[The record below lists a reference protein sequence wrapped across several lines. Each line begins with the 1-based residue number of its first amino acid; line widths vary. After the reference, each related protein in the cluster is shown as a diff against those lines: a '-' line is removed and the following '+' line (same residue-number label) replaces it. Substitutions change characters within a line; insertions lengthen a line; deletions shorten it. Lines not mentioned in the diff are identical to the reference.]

1 MQFNQVIGQY
11 RTKEALQQMIASD
24 RMSHALLFLGAE
36 GCGKL
41 ALALGFAQYVLCTD
55 KQESDSCG
63 KCSNCIKSAKLVH
76 PDIHYS
82 YPTVGSKAVSTN
94 LLPEWRKTMEQN
106 PYLNSNQWLQFI
118 GAENKQGN
126 ITKDECVEIIK
137 KLSLKIFEGSHK
149 ILIMW
154 LPEYLGKEGNRL
166 LKLIEEPPENTLF
179 ILVAENQELIL
190 NTILSRCQIVK
201 INPLADEEVK
211 NALIEKKGI
220 GEEQAASI
228 AHLAEGNLNEA
239 LSLLENTENDN
250 AILFLEW
257 MRLCYL
263 GNGVNLMDW
272 VDRFS
277 KIGRENQKHF
287 LKYGLHFMREY
298 MLLKLT
304 GVDNVRLLPKELKT
318 AQNLT
323 KIIELNQVEAITSL
337 FNDCAYY
344 VERNANPRILFLDA
358 SLQMN
363 TILKTPSLIMN
374 GK

>member
-1 MQFNQVIGQY
+1 MQFQQIIGQGK
-11 RTKEALQQMIASD
+11 TKKVLRSMISSD
-24 RMSHALLFLGAE
+24 RMSHALVFLGPE

-41 ALALGFAQYVLCTD
+41 ALALAFAQYVLCTD
-55 KQESDSCG
+55 KQENDSCG

-82 YPTVGSKAVSTN
+82 YPTVGTKVVSTS
-94 LLPEWRKTMEQN
+94 LLPGWRKAMVEN
-106 PYLNSNQWLQFI
+106 PYLNANQWLQSI

-149 ILIMW
+149 VLLMW

-166 LKLIEEPPENTLF
+166 LKMIEEPPENTLF
-179 ILVAENQELIL
+179 ILVAENQEMIL
-190 NTILSRCQIVK
+190 NTILSRCQLVK
-201 INPLADEEVK
+201 INQLSDEEIIE
-211 NALIEKKGI
+211 ALKQNKSIPQEK
-220 GEEQAASI
+220 AAAT
-228 AHLAEGNLNEA
+228 AHLAEGNYNEA
-239 LSLLENTENDN
+239 LNLLENVENDN
-250 AILFLEW
+250 AILFLDW
-257 MRLCYL
+257 MRLCYV
-263 GNGVNLMDW
+263 GNGLSLMEW

-304 GVDNVRLLPKELKT
+304 SGDNVRLLPNELKT

-323 KIIELNQVEAITSL
+323 KLIGYNQVEAISAL
-337 FNDCAYY
+337 FNECAYY
-344 VERNANPRILFLDA
+344 VERNANQRILFLDA
-358 SLQMN
+358 SLQWN
-363 TILKTPSLIMN
+363 QILKT
-374 GK
+374 KEVA

>member
-1 MQFNQVIGQY
+1 MQFSQVIGQE
-11 RTKEALQQMIASD
+11 RTKQALRRMVVSD
-24 RMSHALLFLGAE
+24 RMSHALLFLGGE
-36 GCGKL
+36 GSGKL
-41 ALALGFAQYVLCTD
+41 ALALGFAQYVLCTNR
-55 KQESDSCG
+55 QGSDSCG
-63 KCSNCIKSAKLVH
+63 KCSNCIKAEKLVH
-76 PDIHYS
+76 PDIHYA

-94 LLPEWRKTMEQN
+94 LLPEWRKAMAKN
-106 PYLNSNQWLQFI
+106 PYLNATEWLQYI

-166 LKLIEEPPENTLF
+166 LKLIEEPPPRTLF

-201 INPLADEEVK
+201 INPLSDQEVK
-211 NALIEKKGI
+211 EALMQKRGVAK
-220 GEEQAASI
+220 EQAVAL
-228 AHLAEGNLNEA
+228 ANLAEGNFNEA
-239 LSLLENTENDN
+239 LNLLENTKSDN
-250 AILFLEW
+250 ATLFLEW

-272 VDRFS
+272 VERFS

-304 GVDNVRLLPKELKT
+304 GAGNVRLLPEELKT

-323 KIIELNQVEAITSL
+323 KIIELNQVEAITHL

-374 GK
+374 DR

>member
-1 MQFNQVIGQY
+1 MQFQQIIGQGK
-11 RTKEALQQMIASD
+11 TKKVLRSMISSD
-24 RMSHALLFLGAE
+24 RMSHALVFLGPE

-41 ALALGFAQYVLCTD
+41 ALALAFAQYVLCTD
-55 KQESDSCG
+55 KQENDSCG

-82 YPTVGSKAVSTN
+82 YPTVGTKVVSTS
-94 LLPEWRKTMEQN
+94 LLPGWRKAMVEN
-106 PYLNSNQWLQFI
+106 PYLNANQWLQSI

-149 ILIMW
+149 VLLMW

-166 LKLIEEPPENTLF
+166 LKMIEEPPENTLF
-179 ILVAENQELIL
+179 ILVAENQEMIL
-190 NTILSRCQIVK
+190 NTILSRCQLVK
-201 INPLADEEVK
+201 INQLSDEEIIE
-211 NALIEKKGI
+211 ALKQNKSIPQEK
-220 GEEQAASI
+220 AAAT
-228 AHLAEGNLNEA
+228 AHLAEGNYNEA
-239 LSLLENTENDN
+239 LNLLENVENDN
-250 AILFLEW
+250 AILFLDW
-257 MRLCYL
+257 MRLCYV
-263 GNGVNLMDW
+263 GNGLSLMEW

-304 GVDNVRLLPKELKT
+304 SGDNVRLLPNELKT

-323 KIIELNQVEAITSL
+323 KLIGYYLMNVLITW
-337 FNDCAYY
+337 NGMQTQEYY
-344 VERNANPRILFLDA
+344 FWML
-358 SLQMN
+358 
-363 TILKTPSLIMN
+363 PSN
-374 GK
+374 

>member
-1 MQFNQVIGQY
+1 MNFEQVIGQEQSKQVM
-11 RTKEALQQMIASD
+11 RSMIAAD
-24 RMSHALLFLGAE
+24 RMSHALIFLGPE

-41 ALALGFAQYVLCTD
+41 ALALAFAQYVLCSD
-55 KQESDSCG
+55 KQENDSCG

-76 PDIHYS
+76 PDIHFS
-82 YPTVGSKAVSTN
+82 YPSVGTKVVSTQ
-94 LLPEWRKTMEQN
+94 LLPEWRKAMKEN
-106 PYLNSNQWLQFI
+106 PYLNANQWLQQL

-126 ITKDECVEIIK
+126 INKDECVEIIK

-166 LKLIEEPPENTLF
+166 LKMIEEPPEKTLF
-179 ILVAENQELIL
+179 ILVAENQEMIL
-190 NTILSRCQIVK
+190 NTILSRCQLVK
-201 INPLADEEVK
+201 INRLSDEEIAEALVQQK
-211 NALIEKKGI
+211 NIPHEK
-220 GEEQAASI
+220 AVAT
-228 AHLAEGNLNEA
+228 AHLAEGNFNEA
-239 LSLLENTENDN
+239 LNLLENAENDN

-257 MRLCYL
+257 MRLCYV
-263 GNGVNLMDW
+263 GNGVSLMNW
-272 VDRFS
+272 VDRFA

-298 MLLKLT
+298 MVLKLT
-304 GVDNVRLLPKELKT
+304 GGDNVRLLPNELKT

-323 KIIELNQVEAITSL
+323 KIIEWTQVEKISEL

-358 SLQMN
+358 SLQLN
-363 TILKTPSLIMN
+363 QILKKPLVEN
-374 GK
+374 

>member
-1 MQFNQVIGQY
+1 MRFQQVIGQEK
-11 RTKEALQQMIASD
+11 RKHALRGMVESN
-24 RMSHALLFLGAE
+24 RMSHALLFLGPE

-41 ALALGFAQYVLCTD
+41 ALAYAFAQYVLCTD
-55 KQESDSCG
+55 KQDDDSCG
-63 KCSNCIKSAKLVH
+63 KCSNCIKAAKWIH

-82 YPTVGSKAVSTN
+82 YPTIGSKAVSTN
-94 LLPEWRKTMEQN
+94 WLTEWRKAMAN
-106 PYLNSNQWLQFI
+106 NVYLNSNDWLQFI

-149 ILIMW
+149 IIIMW

-166 LKLIEEPPENTLF
+166 LKMIEEPPENTLF

-201 INPLADEEVK
+201 INRLSDEDLQS
-211 NALIEKKGI
+211 ALIERQNI
-220 GEEQAASI
+220 SQDQAAPI
-228 AHLAEGNLNEA
+228 AHLAEGNYNEA
-239 LSLLENTENDN
+239 LSLLENTENNN
-250 AILFLEW
+250 AKLFLEW
-257 MRLCYL
+257 MRLCYV
-263 GNGVNLMDW
+263 GNGVSTMDW
-272 VDRFS
+272 VERFS

-304 GVDNVRLLPKELKT
+304 GDNKVRLLPEELKT

-323 KIIELNQVEAITSL
+323 KVIEWDQIEAITKL

-358 SLQMN
+358 SLQLN
-363 TILKTPSLIMN
+363 QILKT
-374 GK
+374 KATA

>member
-1 MQFNQVIGQY
+1 MQFQQVIGQGK
-11 RTKEALQQMIASD
+11 TKEVLRSMISSD
-24 RMSHALLFLGAE
+24 RMSHALIFLGPE

-41 ALALGFAQYVLCTD
+41 ALALAFAQYVLCSD
-55 KQESDSCG
+55 KQENESCG

-82 YPTVGSKAVSTN
+82 YPTVGTKVVSTH
-94 LLPEWRKTMEQN
+94 LLPDWRKAMIEN
-106 PYLNSNQWLQFI
+106 PYLNANQWLQSI

-149 ILIMW
+149 ILLMW

-166 LKLIEEPPENTLF
+166 LKMIEEPPPNTLF
-179 ILVAENQELIL
+179 ILVAENQEMIL
-190 NTILSRCQIVK
+190 NTILSRCQLVK
-201 INPLADEEVK
+201 INQLPDEKIIEALVK
-211 NALIEKKGI
+211 NKNVPQEK
-220 GEEQAASI
+220 AAAT
-228 AHLAEGNLNEA
+228 AHLAEGNYNEA

-257 MRLCYL
+257 MRLCYV
-263 GNGVNLMDW
+263 GNGVSLMDW

-304 GVDNVRLLPKELKT
+304 AGDNVRLLPNELKT

-323 KIIELNQVEAITSL
+323 KIIEWNQVEAISTL
-337 FNDCAYY
+337 FNECAYY

-358 SLQMN
+358 SLQLN
-363 TILKTPSLIMN
+363 QILKTKIVA
-374 GK
+374 